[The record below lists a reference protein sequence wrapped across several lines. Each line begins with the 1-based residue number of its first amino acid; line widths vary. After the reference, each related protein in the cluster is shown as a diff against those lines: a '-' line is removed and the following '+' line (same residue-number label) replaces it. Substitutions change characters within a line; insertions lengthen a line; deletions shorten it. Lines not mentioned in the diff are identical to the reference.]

1 MDIYICI
8 KKLQELKILLSP
20 SKNLHPKVAQKA
32 KSLPQ
37 FLKWSEEIQ
46 KRLKKASP
54 TELSK
59 IHDISLKLAHLNY
72 ERNLN
77 WSPETLQLKGT
88 PALFTFSGDV
98 YRGLD
103 ALSLTEED
111 LQYSEDKI
119 LIISGLYGLL
129 RPFDAILPYRL
140 EMGTALSVGS
150 YSDLYEFWKNKLTKY
165 FTGQNED
172 FIINLASKEYSESI
186 DFKNLN
192 IPVYE
197 CIFLDKVKQSYRPV
211 NVLLKRA
218 RGRMARFIIK
228 NRIRNP
234 DELKFF
240 DDEQYTFDPE
250 ISTEFSFVFK
260 RDRTL

>member
-1 MDIYICI
+1 M
-8 KKLQELKILLSP
+8 
-20 SKNLHPKVAQKA
+20 AQKA
-32 KSLPQ
+32 KSLPL

-46 KRLKKASP
+46 NELKKASP
-54 TELSK
+54 TDLSK
-59 IHDISLKLAHLNY
+59 IHEISRKLATVNY
-72 ERNLN
+72 ERNQN
-77 WSPETLQLKGT
+77 WSVETLKNTGT

-103 ALSLTEED
+103 VGSFSED
-111 LQYSEDKI
+111 DLEYIEDKI

-140 EMGTALSVGS
+140 EMGTALSIGS
-150 YSDLYEFWKNKLTKY
+150 YANLYDFWKDTLTKY
-165 FTGQNED
+165 LVDQNED
-172 FIINLASKEYSESI
+172 FLINLSSTEYSGAI
-186 DFKNLN
+186 DFKRLK

-197 CIFLDKVKQSYRPV
+197 CIFLDKVKSSYRPV

-218 RGRMARFIIK
+218 RGRMARFVLK
-228 NRIRNP
+228 NRIKNP
-234 DELKFF
+234 TDLKFF
-240 DDEQYTFDPE
+240 NDEGYIFDPE

>member
-1 MDIYICI
+1 M
-8 KKLQELKILLSP
+8 KILISP
-20 SKNLHPKVAQKA
+20 SKNLHSTVVQKA
-32 KSLPQ
+32 KSLPR
-37 FLKWSEEIQ
+37 FLNWSEEIQ
-46 KRLKKASP
+46 KELKRASP
-54 TELSK
+54 IEL
-59 IHDISLKLAHLNY
+59 IRLHDISPKLAQLNY

-77 WSPETLQLKGT
+77 WSAETLQMQGT

-111 LQYSEDKI
+111 LQYLEDKI
-119 LIISGLYGLL
+119 LILSGLYGLL

-150 YSDLYEFWKNKLTKY
+150 YSDLYEFWKDKLTKY
-165 FTGQNED
+165 LSAQNED
-172 FIINLASKEYSESI
+172 FLINLASKEYSEAI
-186 DFKNLN
+186 DFKSLN

-197 CIFLDKVKQSYRPV
+197 CIFLDKVKNSYRPV

-228 NRIRNP
+228 NRISNP
-234 DELKFF
+234 DDLKFF
-240 DDEQYTFDPE
+240 DDEQYIFDPE
-250 ISTEFSFVFK
+250 MSKEFSLVFK